1 MGAEWYAIQSK
12 PHKEEALCGQLL
24 ASELEVFYPKIRVN
38 PVNPRA
44 RKIKAYFPGYLF
56 VKADLE
62 KTGLSML
69 QFTPFARGL
78 VSFDKEPA
86 AVPEALIVAIRK
98 KLEEINRKGGEVMA
112 ALVPGQAVL
121 ITDGP
126 FAGYSGIFDVRL
138 SGSDRVKVLIELL
151 SKRYIPVELKVGQV
165 EVQKKK

>member
-1 MGAEWYAIQSK
+1 MQLFK
-12 PHKEEALCGQLL
+12 ALLPLVCFSALL
-24 ASELEVFYPKIRVN
+24 AQTGEDSQVI
-38 PVNPRA
+38 A
-44 RKIKAYFPGYLF
+44 A
-56 VKADLE
+56 KADLE

-78 VSFDKEPA
+78 VTFDKEPA

-151 SKRYIPVELKVGQV
+151 SKRYMPVELNVGQV
-165 EVQKKK
+165 EVLKKK

>member
-1 MGAEWYAIQSK
+1 MHFLKTLLPLVCVSA
-12 PHKEEALCGQLL
+12 LL
-24 ASELEVFYPKIRVN
+24 AQAGDDPQVIV
-38 PVNPRA
+38 A
-44 RKIKAYFPGYLF
+44 
-56 VKADLE
+56 KADLE

-78 VSFDKEPA
+78 VTFDKEPA

-151 SKRYIPVELKVGQV
+151 SKRYMPVELNVGQV
-165 EVQKKK
+165 EVLKKK